1 MEECY
6 LKPLSRR
13 WHIPEKAKPAA
24 IALEDKS
31 TTMNLEM
38 SELKSESES
47 IGSPV
52 SFFSRDSNM
61 SISSSPEN
69 YLDGDSVATSGSLG
83 GRDATGDEA
92 NIKPDQVR
100 PVRHYQAAVAIV
112 NVVDPFSVSC
122 CGHIQYSISLLAY
135 QNKPVF

>member
-1 MEECY
+1 
-6 LKPLSRR
+6 
-13 WHIPEKAKPAA
+13 
-24 IALEDKS
+24 
-31 TTMNLEM
+31 MNLEM

-69 YLDGDSVATSGSLG
+69 YLDGDSVGTSGSLG

-92 NIKPDQVR
+92 NIKPDQR
-100 PVRHYQAAVAIV
+100 
-112 NVVDPFSVSC
+112 SVSAD
-122 CGHIQYSISLLAY
+122 GSSPHRTGESRVTDDNLSTTESANKGYSFDNESQWDEI
-135 QNKPVF
+135 

>member
-1 MEECY
+1 MWQESGWTRRCKSTEVEECY

-13 WHIPEKAKPAA
+13 WHLPEKAKPPAL
-24 IALEDKS
+24 ALEDKS

-52 SFFSRDSNM
+52 SFFSQDSNM

-83 GRDATGDEA
+83 GRDATGDDA
-92 NIKPDQVR
+92 NIKSDQVR
-100 PVRHYQAAVAIV
+100 HHRRSLYSMLSTLSLS
-112 NVVDPFSVSC
+112 PFS
-122 CGHIQYSISLLAY
+122 IS
-135 QNKPVF
+135 K